1 MFYLISNQLN
11 EISKIGSNKRYPLL
25 SEEFENEKKKKK
37 YFDLPEQGFEP
48 QISVVFPPMI

>member
-37 YFDLPEQGFEP
+37 NILTSPSRDLNPRFQ
-48 QISVVFPPMI
+48 